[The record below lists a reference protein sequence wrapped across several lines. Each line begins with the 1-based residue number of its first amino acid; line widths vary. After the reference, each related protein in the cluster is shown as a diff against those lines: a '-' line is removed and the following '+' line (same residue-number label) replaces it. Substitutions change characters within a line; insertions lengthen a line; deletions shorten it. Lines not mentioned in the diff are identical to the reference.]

1 MKGTTMSDNQG
12 NSITLSSEQ
21 VINALMHT
29 ATQSHVQESEARLN
43 HRMDEVKNDL
53 GKRIDEVKG
62 DLGKR
67 IDGTNLRID
76 DTNKRIDEVKVD
88 LGKRIDK
95 LDSKF
100 DRLTFLFVT
109 LSITLFFK
117 DQIMMLFTQ

>member
-43 HRMDEVKNDL
+43 HRIDEVKDDL
-53 GKRIDEVKG
+53 GKRIDELKG
-62 DLGKR
+62 DLGQ
-67 IDGTNLRID
+67 RID
-76 DTNKRIDEVKVD
+76 DSNKRIDEVKVD
-88 LGKRIDK
+88 LGQRIDK

-100 DRLTFLFVT
+100 DRLTFLFVS